1 MTTLQ
6 GELVS
11 VNMDE
16 GEYSSFQATAD
27 NIESVKDPRTHKV
40 ITYDAA
46 CKLGLIDRDHRTFH
60 NPITNQN
67 LSLQEAT
74 QRGFIK
80 RKVNK
85 CTLLYYY

>member
-1 MTTLQ
+1 
-6 GELVS
+6 
-11 VNMDE
+11 MDA

-27 NIESVKDPRTHKV
+27 NIEHVRDPRTHKV

-46 CKLGLIDRDHRTFH
+46 CKLGLIDKESRTFH

-67 LSLQEAT
+67 LSIQEAT

-80 RKVNK
+80 KKVNLF
-85 CTLLYYY
+85 TFISLVLQE